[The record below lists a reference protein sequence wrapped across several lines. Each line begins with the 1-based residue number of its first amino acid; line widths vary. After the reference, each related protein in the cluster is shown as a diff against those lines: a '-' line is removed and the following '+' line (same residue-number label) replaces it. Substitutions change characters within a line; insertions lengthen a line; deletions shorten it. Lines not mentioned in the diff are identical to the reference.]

1 MHWIIQKHS
10 IYSWFSLLLSFL
22 LLLSYLCS
30 IHPLP
35 IFFHFL
41 FSPLLFYSP
50 YCILPS
56 SRSCRSS
63 SLPPICPSPL
73 LLPLLPSIAHPF
85 SFPSFVPPI
94 FFYSSL
100 LLRSFRSYAKK
111 SRHGRFAFSI
121 TIRNNSKKKK
131 HMKPFII
138 AEYMSIKCSEAD
150 KKEWQQQTHDSRKK
164 IDSIYWMYSDA
175 LFGTHKMKSLLQMS
189 KLYYLH
195 YGIL

>member
-10 IYSWFSLLLSFL
+10 IYSWFSLLLSFSL
-22 LLLSYLCS
+22 LLRYWFS
-30 IHPLP
+30 IHPP
-35 IFFHFL
+35 PFFFTFYFL
-41 FSPLLFYSP
+41 RCCSTLRTAF
-50 YCILPS
+50 
-56 SRSCRSS
+56 
-63 SLPPICPSPL
+63 SLPLVPAVPL
-73 LLPLLPSIAHPF
+73 PYPLYAPPLLPSIAHPF